1 MGEVLF
7 TIVTFLIA
15 ISALIAIHEF
25 GHFWV
30 AKKLGVKVL
39 RYSIGFGNPVWKKKA
54 GADNTE
60 YVIAALPLGGY
71 VKMLDER
78 EGEVPANEIHR
89 AFNRQSVWKRFA
101 IVFAGPAFNFIFAFF
116 AYWVVFVLGVS
127 GVKPIIG
134 DVYKD
139 SPAAQAGLE
148 TGMEIV
154 AVNNKATPIWDA
166 VFQQTILKMVDNET
180 LLVTAKDT
188 YGSQR
193 QYRLDISQ
201 LDLDRDTK
209 QLFKAL
215 GIRRYQ
221 QPVPPV
227 IGEVLENNPAAL
239 AGIQKD
245 DRILAIDNQTMDSWQ
260 DVAEYISARPGEK
273 LVFKIDRTGNQ
284 LYLELT
290 TAVVDADGIKK
301 GRAGFINKP
310 VPLDENLKAVHQLGV
325 IEAIPDSI
333 RKTWDMSIVTLKLL
347 GKIVTGDV
355 SIKNISGPLNIAVVV
370 GKSADLGLVYF
381 LTVVAIV
388 SVSLG
393 ILNLLPIPV
402 LDGGHLLF
410 YVVEMLKGSPVSE
423 TVEAVAQRVGIAL
436 LMMLMMLALY
446 NDIMRFM

>member
-15 ISALIAIHEF
+15 ISALIAVHEF

-290 TAVVDADGIKK
+290 TAVVDADGVKK

>member
-15 ISALIAIHEF
+15 ISALIAVHEF

-166 VFQQTILKMVDNET
+166 VFQQTILKMVDSET

-245 DRILAIDNQTMDSWQ
+245 DRILAIDDQTMDSWQ

-347 GKIVTGDV
+347 GKIITGDV

-436 LMMLMMLALY
+436 LMMLMILALY